1 MILLIDTTKD
11 GLGKQIVAEL
21 NSSGKAKSY
30 DYIDAADMNISHCV
44 GCNFCWLKTPG
55 ECVIKDEYE
64 PLLKKISKAEQV
76 WLISDTSFGFVSY
89 KTKNIVD
96 RVMPLVTM
104 NLHMVGKQMSHVPRY
119 DNNPDWGVVYSGA
132 GDKEYLSWW
141 CERVAIN
148 FGSKSRGVFSQ
159 EELKEAVSCM

>member
-1 MILLIDTTKD
+1 M
-11 GLGKQIVAEL
+11 
-21 NSSGKAKSY
+21 
-30 DYIDAADMNISHCV
+30 DY
-44 GCNFCWLKTPG
+44 T
-55 ECVIKDEYE
+55 
-64 PLLKKISKAEQV
+64 
-76 WLISDTSFGFVSY
+76 
-89 KTKNIVD
+89 
-96 RVMPLVTM
+96 
-104 NLHMVGKQMSHVPRY
+104 RY